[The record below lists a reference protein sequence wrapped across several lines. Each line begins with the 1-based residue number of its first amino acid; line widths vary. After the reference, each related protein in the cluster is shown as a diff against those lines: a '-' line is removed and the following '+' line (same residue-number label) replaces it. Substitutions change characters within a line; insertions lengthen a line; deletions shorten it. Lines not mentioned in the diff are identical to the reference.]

1 MSNFKTEKKE
11 RMARKLSVL
20 GAGVTLAMFVAG
32 CVVGPKYHTPS
43 VQTPPAYKEAV
54 PATIT
59 TPTSQTSAAVPGT
72 MAPSATP
79 QAGAAAT
86 PQPSATPAPPSANAV
101 PQAGVPAIP
110 QVPPAAPQTQPFRV
124 AQPSDSA
131 LRGDWW
137 QMFNDPELNKLE
149 EQVNVS
155 NQNIAQ
161 AMAAYFSARAVVRE
175 SRAQYFPT
183 ATVSPSITRQRVN
196 STNTSSTKGSVANY
210 TLPGDASWEPDLWGR
225 VRNTVAANAAA
236 AQVSAADL
244 ENTRL
249 SIHSELA
256 VDYFQLRGEDNLKQL
271 LDSTVVAYQQSLE
284 LTKALYETGI
294 DSDES
299 VAQAETQLESAEAED
314 TNIGILRAQLEHAIA
329 VLVGQPPST
338 FTVPSQAQQPA
349 PPEVPVAAPS
359 DLLERRPDIAAA
371 ERAMAQA
378 NAQIGVATA
387 AFYPS
392 VTLSGSA
399 GFNSTSFTDW
409 FSWPNRVW
417 SVGAS
422 LAETV
427 FDAGLRKATVQQFRG
442 VFDEDVAIY
451 RQTVLTAFQQVEDN
465 LSSARILAQQVG
477 QQDAAVNSAQRNLS
491 LATDRYRLGIDPY
504 LNVITAETTLFT
516 NQQTSVNLRT
526 EQMTSSVELIEALGG
541 GWNVAQLP
549 SAHAVAQVSMP
560 ATPAPPAQP
569 APATQSNP

>member
-1 MSNFKTEKKE
+1 LSNFKTEKKE
-11 RMARKLSVL
+11 RMARKLSAL

>member
-1 MSNFKTEKKE
+1 
-11 RMARKLSVL
+11 MARKLSAL

-59 TPTSQTSAAVPGT
+59 TPAPPTSAAVPGT

-86 PQPSATPAPPSANAV
+86 PQPSATPAPSNANAV

-137 QMFNDPELNKLE
+137 QMFNDPELNRLE

-196 STNTSSTKGSVANY
+196 STNTSGAKGSVANY